1 MTDQIDDTQEIEARN
16 LKVALSKRKATEP
29 CNGKCHLCGAPV
41 HEKAQFC
48 DKDCS
53 DDWHQHRRMNGGW

>member
-1 MTDQIDDTQEIEARN
+1 MTDQIDDTQQIEALN
-16 LKVALSKRKATEP
+16 LKIALSKRKPTEAF
-29 CNGKCHLCGAPV
+29 NGKCHWCGAPV
-41 HEKAQFC
+41 NDKTQFC